1 MCSIIYC
8 LSHALKVTRYN
19 TFQNF
24 TSHTSFLFSP
34 SHLQPACLYKP
45 VSCRQTPLTCCEQLP
60 TATLTISKSNW
71 EKFTLAFP
79 FFFLFT
85 TFREAVVMVMGY
97 KDSSSSQCTR
107 VGRALRLGLWMCT
120 NECGCVSCIK
130 PRIMPWRGSGM
141 ICQWSAGSDVCFI
154 ACWTEDRQKA
164 WIMIYLLW
172 WRSYILLPFAVFLS
186 GLHTKKDAH
195 FFIFHVI
202 STCWRLTK
210 NSENN

>member
-1 MCSIIYC
+1 MKTCNATNLNACLPTRALTCSNENKKQQPFDTHHCSIIYC

-79 FFFLFT
+79 FFFSFYN
-85 TFREAVVMVMGY
+85 V
-97 KDSSSSQCTR
+97 Q
-107 VGRALRLGLWMCT
+107 
-120 NECGCVSCIK
+120 
-130 PRIMPWRGSGM
+130 RGSCYGDGIQRQLWQPM
-141 ICQWSAGSDVCFI
+141 YTSGKSIEVGFVNVLRTSVVVCP
-154 ACWTEDRQKA
+154 A
-164 WIMIYLLW
+164 
-172 WRSYILLPFAVFLS
+172 
-186 GLHTKKDAH
+186 
-195 FFIFHVI
+195 
-202 STCWRLTK
+202 
-210 NSENN
+210 

>member
-79 FFFLFT
+79 FFFFFLQRSERQLLWWWDT
-85 TFREAVVMVMGY
+85 KT
-97 KDSSSSQCTR
+97 
-107 VGRALRLGLWMCT
+107 ALAANVHEWEEHWGWVCECVT

-172 WRSYILLPFAVFLS
+172 WRS
-186 GLHTKKDAH
+186 
-195 FFIFHVI
+195 
-202 STCWRLTK
+202 
-210 NSENN
+210 